1 MVAPYHVTFCQG
13 GYGYNAMMTLRRDDP
28 PEISSTKTIPAET
41 IPAKTTPAE
50 TTPDGG
56 VPTARVRPLVVTRGI
71 LWSFRLLYLAPLV
84 ALFLLPVGKWPAVII
99 AALWP
104 L

>member
-1 MVAPYHVTFCQG
+1 
-13 GYGYNAMMTLRRDDP
+13 MTLRRDDP
-28 PEISSTKTIPAET
+28 PEISSTKTTPAKT
-41 IPAKTTPAE
+41 TLAKTTPA
-50 TTPDGG
+50 GG
-56 VPTARVRPLVVTRGI
+56 LPVARVRPLIFARGI
-71 LWSFRLLYLAPLV
+71 LWPFWLLHLAPLA